1 MHSEQRYGPP
11 VTCDQCKQRCAFRRK
26 DKYDPNRRLDSDRK
40 LLCWLCTMSYKR
52 ALAKAK
58 NKQSSLQNSNLKRE
72 HSSRSKYK

>member
-1 MHSEQRYGPP
+1 MNSEQRYGPP

-26 DKYDPNRRLDSDRK
+26 DKTDPNRRLDIDNRK
-40 LLCWLCTMSYKR
+40 PICWLCTMSYKR

-58 NKQSSLQNSNLKRE
+58 NKQSIQSSNIKRE